1 MLVGCPTRGDAEL
14 PSIVSHEPW
23 RMLIFTSMSLF
34 DGGHHERILWFNQWF
49 FWKCEMHC
57 KFQGKSGIDSDTP
70 LVTVGLTPYKT
81 NNDVRDGDIHHTL
94 IHDGKVVWGGQ
105 PRTRIQPIF
114 PLVLDIFGCPKRCSQ
129 MFLCRSYGWWY
140 VVGFYLR
147 FVGHLE
153 FAILKTADPKRAGF
167 LPPQF
172 EPWAQG
178 LKIPCA
184 SPCRTSEFGFFTVEK
199 FQPET
204 SKPREKWK
212 AVWFQRLEKPSFGRK
227 LGELQSADLG
237 YFLSIKMMFNSVP
250 NKISTPTS
258 LNSIKLASG

>member
-1 MLVGCPTRGDAEL
+1 
-14 PSIVSHEPW
+14 
-23 RMLIFTSMSLF
+23 MSPF
-34 DGGHHERILWFNQWF
+34 DGGHHERILWFNQCF

-81 NNDVRDGDIHHTL
+81 NNDVHDGDIHHTL

-105 PRTRIQPIF
+105 PRTRNQPIF

-153 FAILKTADPKRAGF
+153 FAILKTADPKNAGF
-167 LPPQF
+167 LPPEF

-184 SPCRTSEFGFFTVEK
+184 SPCRTSEKLGSLWK
-199 FQPET
+199 NQPET
-204 SKPREKWK
+204 SKTQRKMESCVIPTIGKTLIWKKMLWTAICRFVFFCLSKWCSTQFRTKSPPRH
-212 AVWFQRLEKPSFGRK
+212 P
-227 LGELQSADLG
+227 
-237 YFLSIKMMFNSVP
+237 
-250 NKISTPTS
+250 
-258 LNSIKLASG
+258 